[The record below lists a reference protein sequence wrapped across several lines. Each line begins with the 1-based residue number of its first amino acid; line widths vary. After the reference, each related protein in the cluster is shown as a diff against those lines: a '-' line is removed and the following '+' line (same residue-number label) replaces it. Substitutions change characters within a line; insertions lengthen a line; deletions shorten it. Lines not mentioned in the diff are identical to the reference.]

1 VAERK
6 RETGYRLEVL
16 FPAWAKPLLQQAAA
30 ALELDLAGY
39 VRTAV
44 LRHLADDL
52 KALGPLIGYQAS
64 GPGPDGGYQA
74 SGPGTGP
81 GPGRRYQA
89 SGRESELSE
98 GSERRASGPGPGT
111 PRALMLDALDED
123 DEASS
128 SSSEEAE
135 HAVPAKEGQLDAEQ
149 RAMLDEAVA
158 WREHEHLE
166 AGQKIAVATRW
177 RAAVRRN
184 LLANPEEID
193 QVLAR
198 KDAAARKGRR

>member
-52 KALGPLIGYQAS
+52 KALGPLIG
-64 GPGPDGGYQA
+64 
-74 SGPGTGP
+74 
-81 GPGRRYQA
+81 YQA